1 VETTPERFNSRP
13 DPIGIGSSELIGR
26 DGSAAIEPGLRT
38 RRERRSRPLTRARQ
52 ELHWVALVYLGTRVL
67 LLVVAALFALI
78 GHHNFLNELANWDGL
93 WYREVANHGYPSF
106 PSHAQTT
113 LGFLPLYP
121 IVIWVVTQV
130 LSPVTGLGVILTAT
144 ISGVLISSAGGMVA
158 AVLVHRLA
166 KGWWDER
173 TARRATALFC
183 LFPGSVVFSMVY
195 SEGLLMPLAAGCLLA
210 LQQRRWL
217 LAGVLAGFATA
228 VEPTALVLIAV
239 CAVSALRELHRRGW
253 TDRAARRS
261 LLAPALSVTGI
272 AAFAVFLW
280 DWTGTPLASY
290 QAQHYGWK
298 EKTDPL
304 AVLHMTTRLLGQVS
318 LSHFNQPT
326 LNANLVVGVIG
337 ALLLIGMLALMYRV
351 RREISIEAIV
361 WTLGVSFLALT
372 SEYTPPNPRLLIT
385 AFPALMVVARFVQGR
400 WFTRLLWANGLALIG
415 LSLMTFYGT
424 TLRP

>member
-52 ELHWVALVYLGTRVL
+52 ELHWVALLYLGTRVL

-93 WYREVANHGYPSF
+93 WYREVANHGYPPF

-144 ISGVLISSAGGMVA
+144 ISGVLISSAGGLLA

-239 CAVSALRELHRRGW
+239 CAVSALRELRRRGW

-304 AVLHMTTRLLGQVS
+304 AVLHMTTRLLSQVS
-318 LSHFNQPT
+318 LSHFNEPT

-385 AFPALMVVARFVQGR
+385 AFPALMVVARFVRGR
-400 WFTRLLWANGLALIG
+400 WFTRLLWANCLALIG

>member
-1 VETTPERFNSRP
+1 VETTPERLNPRP
-13 DPIGIGSSELIGR
+13 DPIGITSSELIGR
-26 DGSAAIEPGLRT
+26 DGTAAIEPAIRT

-52 ELHWVALVYLGTRVL
+52 ELHWVVLVYLGTRVL
-67 LLVVAALFALI
+67 LVVAAALQALI
-78 GHHNFLNELANWDGL
+78 GHHNFLNELTNWDGL

-121 IVIWVVTQV
+121 SSIWLTTQILGPVIGHGMIWNATVC
-130 LSPVTGLGVILTAT
+130 GL
-144 ISGVLISSAGGMVA
+144 LISCVGGLVA
-158 AVLVHRLA
+158 AILVQRLA
-166 KGWWDER
+166 TGWWDER

-195 SEGLLMPLAAGCLLA
+195 SEGLLIPLALGCILA

-217 LAGVLAGFATA
+217 LAGLLAGFATA
-228 VEPTALVLIAV
+228 VEPTGLVLVAV
-239 CAVSALRELHRRGW
+239 CGVSALLELHRRGW
-253 TDRAARRS
+253 TDRTARRS
-261 LLAPALSVTGI
+261 LIAPALSAAGI
-272 AAFAVFLW
+272 VAFALFMWV
-280 DWTGTPLASY
+280 WTGTPLASY

-304 AVLHMTTRLLGQVS
+304 ALLHLTTRLLSEVS
-318 LSHFNQPT
+318 LAHFNQPT
-326 LNANLVVGVIG
+326 FNLNLVVGLIG
-337 ALLLIGMLALMYRV
+337 ALLLIGMLVLLYRV
-351 RREISIEAIV
+351 RREISVEAIV

-400 WFTRLLWANGLALIG
+400 WFTRLLWANGVLLIG
-415 LSLMTFYGT
+415 LSMLTFYGT

>member
-1 VETTPERFNSRP
+1 METTPERFNSRP
-13 DPIGIGSSELIGR
+13 DPIGISSSELIGR
-26 DGSAAIEPGLRT
+26 DGTAAIEPGIRP
-38 RRERRSRPLTRARQ
+38 RRERRTRPLTRARQ
-52 ELHWVALVYLGTRVL
+52 ELHWVVLVYLGTRVL
-67 LLVVAALFALI
+67 LLAAAAVQGLI
-78 GHHNFLNELANWDGL
+78 GHHNFLHELANWDGL
-93 WYREVANHGYPSF
+93 WYREVANHGYPQF
-106 PSHAQTT
+106 ASHAQTT
-113 LGFLPLYP
+113 LGFLPMYP
-121 IVIWVVTQV
+121 IAIWTVMQVIAPV
-130 LSPVTGLGVILTAT
+130 SPHGAIWNSTVAGL
-144 ISGVLISSAGGMVA
+144 LISCAGGLIA

-166 KGWWDER
+166 TGWWDER

-195 SEGLLMPLAAGCLLA
+195 SEGLLIPLALGCILA

-217 LAGVLAGFATA
+217 PAGVLAGFATA
-228 VEPTALVLIAV
+228 VEPTALVLVAV
-239 CAVSALRELHRRGW
+239 CGVSALVELHRRGW
-253 TDRAARRS
+253 TDPAARRS

-272 AAFAVFLW
+272 AAFALFLW
-280 DWTGTPLASY
+280 AWTGTPLASY

-304 AVLHMTTRLLGQVS
+304 AMLHLTTRLFGQIS

-326 LNANLVVGVIG
+326 LNANLVVGLIG
-337 ALLLIGMLALMYRV
+337 ALLLVGMLALMYRV

-361 WTLGVSFLALT
+361 WTLGVSVLSLT

-400 WFTRLLWANGLALIG
+400 WFTRLLWANAVLLIV
-415 LSLMTFYGT
+415 LSMMTFYGT

>member
-1 VETTPERFNSRP
+1 MV
-13 DPIGIGSSELIGR
+13 
-26 DGSAAIEPGLRT
+26 
-38 RRERRSRPLTRARQ
+38 
-52 ELHWVALVYLGTRVL
+52 LVYLGTRVL
-67 LLVVAALFALI
+67 LVAAAIVQGLI
-78 GHHNFLNELANWDGL
+78 GHHNILHELANWDGL
-93 WYREVANHGYPSF
+93 WYREVANHGYPPF

-121 IVIWVVTQV
+121 MTIWVGSQI
-130 LSPVTGLGVILTAT
+130 LSPLSPHGAIWNATVSGLI
-144 ISGVLISSAGGMVA
+144 ISCVGGLIA

-195 SEGLLMPLAAGCLLA
+195 SEGLLMPLALGCILA

-228 VEPTALVLIAV
+228 VEPTALVLVGV
-239 CAVSALRELHRRGW
+239 CGVSALRELHRRGW

-261 LLAPALSVTGI
+261 LLAPVLSVTGI
-272 AAFAVFLW
+272 AAFALFLW

-304 AVLHMTTRLLGQVS
+304 AVLHMTTRLFSEVS
-318 LSHFNQPT
+318 LSHLNQPT
-326 LNANLVVGVIG
+326 LNANLVAGVIG
-337 ALLLIGMLALMYRV
+337 ALLLIGMLGLMYRV

-400 WFTRLLWANGLALIG
+400 WFTRLLWANGLLLVG

>member
-1 VETTPERFNSRP
+1 M
-13 DPIGIGSSELIGR
+13 GITSSELIGR
-26 DGSAAIEPGLRT
+26 DGTAAIEPGLRT
-38 RRERRSRPLTRARQ
+38 RSERRPRPLTRARQ
-52 ELHWVALVYLGTRVL
+52 ELHWVVLVYLGTRVL
-67 LLVVAALFALI
+67 LLAAATLFGLI

-93 WYREVANHGYPSF
+93 WYREVANHGYPPF

-121 IVIWVVTQV
+121 IAIWVVTQI

-144 ISGVLISSAGGMVA
+144 VSGVLISSAGGLLA
-158 AVLVHRLA
+158 AILVHRLA

-195 SEGLLMPLAAGCLLA
+195 SEGLLLPLAAGCLLA
-210 LQQRRWL
+210 LQQRRWV

-228 VEPTALVLIAV
+228 VEPTALVLVPV
-239 CAVSALRELHRRGW
+239 CGISALVELHRRGW
-253 TDRAARRS
+253 TARAARRS

-272 AAFAVFLW
+272 AAFALFLW
-280 DWTGTPLASY
+280 GWTGTPSASY

-304 AVLHMTTRLLGQVS
+304 AVLHLTTRLLDQVS

-326 LNANLVVGVIG
+326 LNANLVAGLLG
-337 ALLLIGMLALMYRV
+337 SLLLIGMLVLMYRV

-361 WTLGVSFLALT
+361 WTLGVALLAMT

-400 WFTRLLWANGLALIG
+400 WFTRLLWANGLLLIG

-424 TLRP
+424 TMRP